1 MSDHDGLESVITI
14 GWNAQASRRLPW
26 EGCFYTAKTRF
37 GHWGFFPQSPT
48 SVFREFIFHHKLDC
62 GCLSRR
68 DGTMFE
74 LDQFVADCRA
84 ALAADKSH
92 KSVREEIART
102 VSNPSDVLNGLG
114 EPKRSEVQKLYHSS
128 DLTILNVIWAPRMT
142 IMPHNHQMWAVI
154 GVYTGREDNIFWRR
168 VPGGGGKLEAAGAR
182 ALSATDAEPLGDNII
197 HSVTNP
203 IPRLTGAIHVYGGDF
218 FAAER
223 SEWDPET
230 LQEGRYDL
238 AKNMKLFEEANALYR
253 TA

>member
-1 MSDHDGLESVITI
+1 
-14 GWNAQASRRLPW
+14 
-26 EGCFYTAKTRF
+26 
-37 GHWGFFPQSPT
+37 
-48 SVFREFIFHHKLDC
+48 
-62 GCLSRR
+62 
-68 DGTMFE
+68 MFD

-84 ALAADKSH
+84 ALVADKSH
-92 KSVREEIART
+92 KSMREVVART
-102 VSNPSDVLNGLG
+102 VSNPSDVLKGLG

-182 ALSATDAEPLGDNII
+182 ALSAKDAEPLGDNII

-218 FAAER
+218 FNPLGR
-223 SEWDPET
+223 NEWDPET
-230 LQEGRYDL
+230 LLEGQFDPER
-238 AKNMKLFEEANALYR
+238 AVRRFEEANALFVGNHG
-253 TA
+253 